1 MVSITLNPLPNYDSA
16 SAFFLGSAYN
26 RQIIQD
32 NAYFT
37 TLKISMTL
45 APWHTILEHIAISYC
60 TEFLDV
66 TDETVCMLNNVQTG
80 TIILNYLKMGI
91 FKKQKG
97 TIF

>member
-1 MVSITLNPLPNYDSA
+1 MRFWFGGIPLLFSQNLFP
-16 SAFFLGSAYN
+16 
-26 RQIIQD
+26 
-32 NAYFT
+32 YFT

>member
-1 MVSITLNPLPNYDSA
+1 
-16 SAFFLGSAYN
+16 
-26 RQIIQD
+26 
-32 NAYFT
+32 
-37 TLKISMTL
+37 MTL
-45 APWHTILEHIAISYC
+45 ANLLEHIAISYC